1 MQGPYR
7 NTELLEEKEFLAER
21 GAGKQAGES

>member
-7 NTELLEEKEFLAER
+7 KTGLLEEKEFLAEW
-21 GAGKQAGES
+21 GAREQVGES